1 MGDEFFERER
11 ENCFGAL
18 TERKMGEK
26 ISVTFRKKKM
36 NVQQLNLNYL
46 ICTN

>member
-11 ENCFGAL
+11 ENCFGGL

-26 ISVTFRKKKM
+26 ISVAFRKKM
-36 NVQQLNLNYL
+36 NVQQQNLNYL